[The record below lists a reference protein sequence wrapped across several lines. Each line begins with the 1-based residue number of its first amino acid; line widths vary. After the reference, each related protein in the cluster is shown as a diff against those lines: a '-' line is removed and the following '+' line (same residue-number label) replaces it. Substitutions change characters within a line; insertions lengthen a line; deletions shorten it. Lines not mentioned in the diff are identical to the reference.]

1 MFGVRKKGGGG
12 GLFGLGVKDYLVWG
26 VSPTKSQ

>member
-12 GLFGLGVKDYLVWG
+12 GLFGLGVFSNK
-26 VSPTKSQ
+26 KSIKVI